1 MGSAQPPPPTRAFG
15 GQEFDVAII
24 GAGPVGLA
32 IAIETARAGLTTLVV
47 DRRPPLAE
55 DTRVRPQL
63 LVARRGDLAHL
74 VHLGIDV
81 RDPHTVSLLET
92 RCEGDHAS
100 GRIVR
105 GDVVTLRG
113 EPQRARDLWS
123 LAAQPPFAL
132 VPIGRL
138 QQTLLERALAHGAI
152 VHYGCDVTRVRRHA
166 RFASLTCADGTSA
179 TAAMVIIATGAARP
193 LINSVLPSSGNAEGR
208 VQRLIAGMFDTAEK
222 RTRGQWIRVELPVRG
237 YAQAARCT
245 ILQTPTEAKAG
256 TAVLVAP
263 QVSGTPTEEQL
274 QECYDAA
281 ARTYGLAGQR
291 PVVAPMVFDTSVTT
305 MAKRYVAGDG
315 RAPVVIAGDAAQTG
329 HVFSGQTCFV
339 NLALALGL
347 GEQLRT
353 AQSALVDRK
362 VNDER
367 LVRALAHY
375 DGESEIGAAILAR
388 ISQRHYN
395 KHRAGAWAHAG
406 IARAD

>member
-1 MGSAQPPPPTRAFG
+1 MGAQPHPPNRAFG
-15 GQEFDVAII
+15 NQEYDVAII

-32 IAIETARAGLTTLVV
+32 LAIETARSGLSTLVV

-74 VHLGIDV
+74 VHLGVDV

-113 EPQRARDLWS
+113 EPQRARDLWA

-138 QQTLLERALAHGAI
+138 QQTLLERALAHGAV
-152 VHYGCDVTRVRRHA
+152 VHYGCEVTRVRRHA

-179 TAAMVIIATGAARP
+179 RAAMVIIATGAARP
-193 LINSVLPSSGNAEGR
+193 LIDSVLPKSGGAEGQ
-208 VQRLIAGMFDTAEK
+208 VQRLIAGMFDTAQK

-263 QVSGTPTEEQL
+263 QVNGLPTEEQL

-281 ARTYGLAGQR
+281 AHAYGLVGQR

-305 MAKRYVAGDG
+305 MAKRYAAGDG

-339 NLALALGL
+339 NIALALEL
-347 GEQLRT
+347 GEQLRNAKT
-353 AQSALVDRK
+353 VG
-362 VNDER
+362 

-375 DGESEIGAAILAR
+375 DGQSEIGAAILAR

>member
-1 MGSAQPPPPTRAFG
+1 MGSAQPPPTRAFG

-32 IAIETARAGLTTLVV
+32 LAIETARAGLSTLVV

-74 VHLGIDV
+74 VHLGVDV

-92 RCEGDHAS
+92 RCEADHAS
-100 GRIVR
+100 GHIVR

-138 QQTLLERALAHGAI
+138 QQTLLERALAHGAT

-166 RFASLTCADGTSA
+166 RLASLVCADGSSA
-179 TAAMVIIATGAARP
+179 RAAMVIIATGAARP
-193 LINSVLPSSGNAEGR
+193 LIDSVLPRSGLAEGQ
-208 VQRLIAGMFDTAEK
+208 VQRLIAGMFNLGERK
-222 RTRGQWIRVELPVRG
+222 TRGRWIRIELPVHG

-245 ILQTPTEAKAG
+245 ILQTSTEAKAG

-281 ARTYGLAGQR
+281 ARTYGLAGER

-305 MAKRYVAGDG
+305 MTKRFAAGGG

-329 HVFSGQTCFV
+329 HVFSGQTCFI
-339 NLALALGL
+339 NIALALGL

-353 AQSALVDRK
+353 EKNALVARK
-362 VNDER
+362 VNDQG
-367 LVRALAHY
+367 LARALAHY
-375 DGESEIGAAILAR
+375 EGQSEIGAAILGH

>member
-1 MGSAQPPPPTRAFG
+1 MGSAQPPPPIVFG

-32 IAIETARAGLTTLVV
+32 LAIETARAGLSTLVV

-74 VHLGIDV
+74 VHLGVDV

-138 QQTLLERALAHGAI
+138 QQTLLERALAHGAV

-179 TAAMVIIATGAARP
+179 RAAMIVIATGAARP
-193 LINSVLPSSGNAEGR
+193 LINSVLPSNGGAEGR
-208 VQRLIAGMFDTAEK
+208 VQRLIAGMFDTAEQ
-222 RTRGQWIRVELPVRG
+222 RTRGRWIRVELPVRG

-263 QVSGTPTEEQL
+263 QVIGTPTDEQL

-281 ARTYGLAGQR
+281 AHTYGLAGQR
-291 PVVAPMVFDTSVTT
+291 PVAPPMVFDTSVTT
-305 MAKRYVAGDG
+305 MTKRFAAGDG

-329 HVFSGQTCFV
+329 HVFSGQTAFV
-339 NLALALGL
+339 NIALALGL
-347 GEQLRT
+347 GEHLRAEKT
-353 AQSALVDRK
+353 AVKERR
-362 VNDER
+362 VNDEG
-367 LVRALAHY
+367 LVGALAHY
-375 DGESEIGAAILAR
+375 DGQSEIGAAILAR

-395 KHRAGAWAHAG
+395 LHRAGAWAHAG

>member
-15 GQEFDVAII
+15 GQEYDVAII

-32 IAIETARAGLTTLVV
+32 LAIETARAGMSTLVV

-74 VHLGIDV
+74 VHLGVDV
-81 RDPHTVSLLET
+81 RDPRIVSLLET

-138 QQTLLERALAHGAI
+138 QQTLLERALAHGAV

-166 RFASLTCADGTSA
+166 RFASLTCADQTSA
-179 TAAMVIIATGAARP
+179 RAAMIIIATGAARP
-193 LINSVLPSSGNAEGR
+193 LINSVLPSNGGVEGR
-208 VQRLIAGMFDTAEK
+208 VQRLIAGMFDTAEQ

-237 YAQAARCT
+237 YTQAARCT

-263 QVSGTPTEEQL
+263 QVTGTPTEEQL

-281 ARTYGLAGQR
+281 AHAYGLAGQR
-291 PVVAPMVFDTSVTT
+291 PVAAPMTFDTSVTT
-305 MAKRYVAGDG
+305 MSKRYAAGDG

-329 HVFSGQTCFV
+329 HVFSGQTAFV
-339 NLALALGL
+339 NIALALGL
-347 GEQLRT
+347 GERLTTVQDAVKERNVNHEG
-353 AQSALVDRK
+353 LV
-362 VNDER
+362 N
-367 LVRALAHY
+367 ALAHY
-375 DGESEIGAAILAR
+375 DGQSEIGSAILAR

-395 KHRAGAWAHAG
+395 LHRAGAWAHAG

>member
-1 MGSAQPPPPTRAFG
+1 MGSAQPPLTSLFG
-15 GQEFDVAII
+15 NQELDVAII

-32 IAIETARAGLTTLVV
+32 LAIETARAGLSTLVV
-47 DRRPPLAE
+47 DRRPPLTE

-74 VHLGIDV
+74 VHLGVDV

-113 EPQRARDLWS
+113 EPQRARDLWA

-138 QQTLLERALAHGAI
+138 QQTLLERALGHGAV
-152 VHYGCDVTRVRRHA
+152 VHYGCEVTRVRRHA
-166 RFASLTCADGTSA
+166 RFASLTCADGTSVR
-179 TAAMVIIATGAARP
+179 AAMIIIATGAARP
-193 LINSVLPSSGNAEGR
+193 LIHSVLPGGTAQGQA
-208 VQRLIAGMFDTAEK
+208 QRLIAGMFDTAEK

-237 YAQAARCT
+237 YTQAARCT

-263 QVSGTPTEEQL
+263 QVLGLPTEEQL
-274 QECYDAA
+274 LECYDAA

-305 MAKRYVAGDG
+305 MAKRYIAGDG

-339 NLALALGL
+339 NIALALG
-347 GEQLRT
+347 RDVH
-353 AQSALVDRK
+353 S
-362 VNDER
+362 ER
-367 LVRALAHY
+367 LSRALAHY
-375 DGESEIGAAILAR
+375 DGQSEIGAAILAR

-395 KHRAGAWAHAG
+395 NHHAGAWAHAG

>member
-1 MGSAQPPPPTRAFG
+1 MASAQPPPRAIA
-15 GQEFDVAII
+15 GQELDVVII

-32 IAIETARAGLTTLVV
+32 LAIETARSGLATLVV

-55 DTRVRPQL
+55 DMRVRPQL

-74 VHLGIDV
+74 VHLGVDV

-113 EPQRARDLWS
+113 EPQRASDLWA

-138 QQTLLERALAHGAI
+138 QQTLLERALAHGAV

-166 RFASLTCADGTSA
+166 RFASLTCADGTSVR
-179 TAAMVIIATGAARP
+179 AAMIIIATGAARP
-193 LINSVLPSSGNAEGR
+193 LIDTVVPSSGAAQGQA
-208 VQRLIAGMFDTAEK
+208 QRLVAGMFDTAEK

-263 QVSGTPTEEQL
+263 QVTGLPTEEQL
-274 QECYDAA
+274 LECFAA
-281 ARTYGLAGQR
+281 AAHAYGLAGER
-291 PVVAPMVFDTSVTT
+291 SVVPPMMFDTSVTT
-305 MAKRYVAGDG
+305 LTKRFVAGDG
-315 RAPVVIAGDAAQTG
+315 RAPVVVAGDAAQTG

-347 GEQLRT
+347 GEQLR
-353 AQSALVDRK
+353 AAHRAVKERR
-362 VNDER
+362 VNDDG
-367 LVRALAHY
+367 LVHALAQY
-375 DGESEIGAAILAR
+375 DHQSEIGAAILAR
-388 ISQRHYN
+388 ISQRHYT